1 MIIII
6 PSIVGILFIGKY
18 LVLAVYGKDYLLATS
33 TLYVLSL
40 LIITMPLI
48 ALYTTILQS
57 KGKNK
62 NFSKECF
69 NFFNNKYSFKFCF
82 NKISFTI

>member
-1 MIIII
+1 MFTQIHKKDLKEVLQKTFRYLMIIII

-57 KGKNK
+57 KGKK
-62 NFSKECF
+62 Q
-69 NFFNNKYSFKFCF
+69 KF
-82 NKISFTI
+82 